1 MKVSSNNRK
10 VSIILV
16 RSAVFVVLAYWV
28 ACLLAYLLLSYIPFY
43 KQSIPTSQNHTLA
56 IPFISTDYT
65 QSTSNLWYTCPGR
78 VGLFYAVSIILLRTE
93 VFVVLAYWV
102 REVSIELD
110 KNNINANTTTIN
122 FGQIWVNQGYNN
134 SSPGWYYLI
143 NFLLNIQYSVR
154 NPGPVILPDP
164 LPSIMYRAQLR
175 EDQQHLLL
183 PPALDSIY

>member
-1 MKVSSNNRK
+1 M
-10 VSIILV
+10 
-16 RSAVFVVLAYWV
+16 
-28 ACLLAYLLLSYIPFY
+28 
-43 KQSIPTSQNHTLA
+43 
-56 IPFISTDYT
+56 
-65 QSTSNLWYTCPGR
+65 
-78 VGLFYAVSIILLRTE
+78 GLFYAVSIILLRTA
-93 VFVVLAYWV
+93 VFVVLDYWV
-102 REVSIELD
+102 RKVSIKLD
-110 KNNINANTTTIN
+110 KNNINANTTTVN
-122 FGQIWVNQGYNN
+122 FGQIWLNQGYNN